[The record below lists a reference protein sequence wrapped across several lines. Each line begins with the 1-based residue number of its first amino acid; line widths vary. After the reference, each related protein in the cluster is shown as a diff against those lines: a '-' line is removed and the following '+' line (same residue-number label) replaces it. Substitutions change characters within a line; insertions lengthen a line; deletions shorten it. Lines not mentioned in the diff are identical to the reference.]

1 MSDRKAPSL
10 MFAKI
15 CTFQSK
21 PEKTKTKKK
30 EEKQQT
36 TKFKIALL
44 HVHLDFFA
52 SSACTIFS
60 ISAANKEGHVFE
72 GEPYKSQYEQLH
84 NGNLIAKSDT
94 SAFVLLSLGYTI
106 INKLIEPSCHVVIIN
121 LGNHAHII
129 VANVVATSW
138 KRVIMMDEQETKPEK
153 KAKACETVK
162 RESTFF

>member
-1 MSDRKAPSL
+1 

-21 PEKTKTKKK
+21 PEKTKT
-30 EEKQQT
+30 EKQT

-44 HVHLDFFA
+44 DVHFGFLRQL
-52 SSACTIFS
+52 SVHIFCS

-72 GEPYKSQYEQLH
+72 GKHTKANMNSYIME
-84 NGNLIAKSDT
+84 NLIAKSDT

-121 LGNHAHII
+121 LSNHAHII
-129 VANVVATSW
+129 VANVVASATSS
-138 KRVIMMDEQETKPEK
+138 KRVIIMDEEETKRVRLRNV
-153 KAKACETVK
+153 KAPFSKTF
-162 RESTFF
+162 RTFFRSKQMPIR